1 MLFKVLQNLIKNKR
15 YSKEDIQNRVDVFM
29 AYNRITEEQ
38 YAELMDLINEVYK
51 ENIEENTETTNTEEK
66 NTETNTETNTKENTE
81 TDAEVKKENT
91 EQTESTDKE

>member
-38 YAELMDLINEVYK
+38 YAELMNLIDEVYGTQ
-51 ENIEENTETTNTEEK
+51 NTESGVSI
-66 NTETNTETNTKENTE
+66 
-81 TDAEVKKENT
+81 EV
-91 EQTESTDKE
+91 

>member
-15 YSKEDIQNRVDVFM
+15 YSKEDIQDRIDVFM

-51 ENIEENTETTNTEEK
+51 ENIEENAEANIEDNT
-66 NTETNTETNTKENTE
+66 
-81 TDAEVKKENT
+81 KENT

>member
-15 YSKEDIQNRVDVFM
+15 YSKEDIQDRIDVFM

-38 YAELMDLINEVYK
+38 YAELMNLIDEVYK
-51 ENIEENTETTNTEEK
+51 ENIEENAETTNT
-66 NTETNTETNTKENTE
+66 
-81 TDAEVKKENT
+81 KENT

>member
-15 YSKEDIQNRVDVFM
+15 YSKEDIQDRIDVFM

-51 ENIEENTETTNTEEK
+51 ENIEENA
-66 NTETNTETNTKENTE
+66 ETNTEDNAKENTE

-91 EQTESTDKE
+91 EQKESTDKE

>member
-38 YAELMDLINEVYK
+38 HAELMDLINEVYK
-51 ENIEENTETTNTEEK
+51 ENIEENA
-66 NTETNTETNTKENTE
+66 ETNTEDNTKENTE
-81 TDAEVKKENT
+81 QK
-91 EQTESTDKE
+91 ESTDKE

>member
-38 YAELMDLINEVYK
+38 YAELMNLIDEVYK
-51 ENIEENTETTNTEEK
+51 ENIEENAKTNTED
-66 NTETNTETNTKENTE
+66 NT
-81 TDAEVKKENT
+81 KENT

>member
-15 YSKEDIQNRVDVFM
+15 YSKEDIQDRIDVFM

-38 YAELMDLINEVYK
+38 YAELMNLINEVYK
-51 ENIEENTETTNTEEK
+51 ENIEENAEANIEDNT
-66 NTETNTETNTKENTE
+66 
-81 TDAEVKKENT
+81 KENT

>member
-38 YAELMDLINEVYK
+38 YAELMNLIDEVYK
-51 ENIEENTETTNTEEK
+51 ENIEENAEANIEDNT
-66 NTETNTETNTKENTE
+66 
-81 TDAEVKKENT
+81 KENT

>member
-38 YAELMDLINEVYK
+38 YAELMNLIDEVYGT
-51 ENIEENTETTNTEEK
+51 ENAENS
-66 NTETNTETNTKENTE
+66 TK
-81 TDAEVKKENT
+81 
-91 EQTESTDKE
+91 TDK

>member
-38 YAELMDLINEVYK
+38 YAELMNLIDEVYGTQ
-51 ENIEENTETTNTEEK
+51 NTENSAK
-66 NTETNTETNTKENTE
+66 
-81 TDAEVKKENT
+81 
-91 EQTESTDKE
+91 TDK

>member
-15 YSKEDIQNRVDVFM
+15 YSKEDIQDRIDVFM

-51 ENIEENTETTNTEEK
+51 ENIEENAETTNTEEK
-66 NTETNTETNTKENTE
+66 
-81 TDAEVKKENT
+81 
-91 EQTESTDKE
+91 ESTDKE

>member
-51 ENIEENTETTNTEEK
+51 EKQWSKWTLDDFEENQKIETQKFIVFKREQ
-66 NTETNTETNTKENTE
+66 ENE
-81 TDAEVKKENT
+81 R
-91 EQTESTDKE
+91 DKS

>member
-38 YAELMDLINEVYK
+38 YAELMNLIDEVYGT
-51 ENIEENTETTNTEEK
+51 ENAEK
-66 NTETNTETNTKENTE
+66 SAK
-81 TDAEVKKENT
+81 
-91 EQTESTDKE
+91 TDK